1 MGWNDQ
7 LENDTLQETNIP
19 LVEEIPNNHL
29 GCIKPLVNNGAGF
42 HPSTVSHRGKRNI
55 MFIKWQ
61 VISYCQNG
69 LDFGS
74 NPCRLCQ
81 SFGYPKDSLREACA
95 NSLEKW
101 KAMWSNCIYN
111 KINLH
116 LSYNKIHLRTY
127 LHTSTISPMIFLI
140 PTVVCVTPFI
150 VFFSVFVGSSHCRFW
165 RGWELW
171 THEPAM
177 LGMNLRDETSYPAY
191 VGITPWKINMEHN
204 HGGLKDHFPF

>member
-1 MGWNDQ
+1 MYKTARKQWGRISSINRIPPWKKEHHVHKVAGDILLPEWLRFWKQ
-7 LENDTLQETNIP
+7 PLQIMP
-19 LVEEIPNNHL
+19 KFWLP
-29 GCIKPLVNNGAGF
+29 
-42 HPSTVSHRGKRNI
+42 KRQFERS
-55 MFIKWQ
+55 MCKQ
-61 VISYCQNG
+61 
-69 LDFGS
+69 FGEMKG
-74 NPCRLCQ
+74 NV
-81 SFGYPKDSLREACA
+81 
-95 NSLEKW
+95 
-101 KAMWSNCIYN
+101 SNCIYN